1 MNTIDNVVT
10 KMVLPHTHDFDVNSG
25 TKGHSTELYVWN
37 QKPTDIKRILS
48 MLKRCEFI
56 KLKNLREKT
65 RYFKV
70 RIKRNL
76 DFEFKEWKRFE
87 SGLRR

>member
-1 MNTIDNVVT
+1 
-10 KMVLPHTHDFDVNSG
+10 
-25 TKGHSTELYVWN
+25 
-37 QKPTDIKRILS
+37 